1 MEELDFTTIDISNK
15 TEEEIGKL
23 IDENM
28 AKENLIMFENKSC
41 GYSGYLV
48 PEKFIKKEH
57 LLQMIQSEPMLE
69 PLEDY
74 AEQLRKEFKS
84 LQKMLS
90 KFG

>member
-1 MEELDFTTIDISNK
+1 MEELEFITIDISDK

-48 PEKFIKKEH
+48 PEKYIKKEH
-57 LLQMIQSEPMLE
+57 LLQMIQAEPMLE
-69 PLEDY
+69 PLQEY
-74 AEQLRKEFKS
+74 ADQLKKELSS
-84 LQKMLS
+84 LKGFFSRFQ
-90 KFG
+90 